1 MVILL
6 SEESYKR
13 KRNSGETGGLQAELG
28 RDAVLLTVML
38 SA

>member
-6 SEESYKR
+6 SEKSYKR
-13 KRNSGETGGLQAELG
+13 KRNSGEAGGLQAELG